1 MPNPFLALFAY
12 ALIALCAVLAWL
24 LVRRSSFNN
33 RCYLCGSEL
42 KWSGYYNE
50 KSHCSNPKCET
61 HKWRREALA
70 KSLGE
75 STKGESNH

>member
-33 RCYLCGSEL
+33 RCYVEMVGVLQREVSLFESEM
-42 KWSGYYNE
+42 
-50 KSHCSNPKCET
+50 
-61 HKWRREALA
+61 
-70 KSLGE
+70 
-75 STKGESNH
+75 